1 MQSSVSYFRSNYW
14 EGVST
19 PLLLKIKRDTTAH
32 FLKSLFGIKQALIF
46 QEFNFF
52 VKV

>member
-19 PLLLKIKRDTTAH
+19 PFYSKFKRNSTAH

-46 QEFNFF
+46 
-52 VKV
+52 